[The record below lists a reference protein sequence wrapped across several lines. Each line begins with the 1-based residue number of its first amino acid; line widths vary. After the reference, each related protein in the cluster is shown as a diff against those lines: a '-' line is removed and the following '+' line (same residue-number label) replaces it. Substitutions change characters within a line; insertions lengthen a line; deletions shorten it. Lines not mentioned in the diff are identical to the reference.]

1 MVKKAS
7 ATPRPKSSPPPPCPP
22 PSYQQF
28 YHCTITSPD
37 SAPGADGIPYSAWR
51 VCPSATASSL
61 QSHFHDIIYRQASP
75 PLQSL
80 VFIPKADQGDYAD
93 NYRPLGLPNTSDR
106 ILDRSAYSPFC
117 SALMGALRP
126 AQALL
131 NAFREPQFNYLEV
144 QRFLDDTS
152 NLHSV
157 LLSDLAKAFE
167 RVNPHWIMHVL
178 ITLKVPYWV
187 LCYCRHILFG
197 RRVLHKIKSTFRPP
211 LAIHTGVDMGRAFS
225 VLLFCVAMDP
235 WYYHVH
241 KIPRVL
247 VNKGYMDDNATGG
260 AGLKWLARAER
271 LINSFA
277 SAGFVVL
284 MHACYHT
291 EILPSAD
298 PSSSLIS
305 SCASVT
311 TGYPSLFSSL
321 PSPIPNAWLR
331 LKSGSRAITIH
342 SSQLSISS
350 LGVRCPSHP
359 QLLSFLHTAPCNCK
373 CKTFLLPNFTL
384 SEDDLILLDSTPFG
398 AKILAAH
405 ATMLGLFLHSPT
417 SRVAPCYNDQGDLI
431 SPLLSRPAPDIETS
445 QSRKALATMDHRA
458 RAVSALSFRERTL
471 FLSFYVMSIPLY
483 IHSTLLPSPD
493 LLSQYT
499 RILPKVL
506 CPRPWMKA
514 AFLPGVVTFIKLG
527 ILHCPQIST
536 FSSLVGY
543 CLRCYGEPV
552 LTWLCFIVPTLPLMP
567 KQLTLGLQHVRQ
579 ILLQADPYSVTS
591 FIPTF
596 QKFLYQ
602 GLPPHKLA
610 PKITQLLKAHL
621 RRRLLIDARTFLRR
635 RLAQVPWL
643 FSSSSAIFDTLHVTP
658 LKVVPSFLRLALLRW
673 AIDSE
678 PDLHFRLRPHLSRS
692 APCVCGCGE
701 WCSLPCVLCGH
712 GDNSV
717 QHWLFFCP
725 IPACAGSLL
734 LKKVWKTQYWFFS
747 LSSSF
752 SQRAIICGLWG
763 ATRQFVH
770 ERSGLPPPSLHLPST
785 SASPP
790 SNLHTLLAQRASSL
804 IPTPFRPHHLPL
816 SSVPFSPTR
825 CTFAHILFQT
835 LTLEHEGHPHFHG
848 PAPVSAAAFP
858 VNSLLGVIP
867 SSSPLIS
874 QLFRFQHTFA
884 RVPNCTLSFKP
895 CACGAI
901 HGYITTLL
909 PLSKHS
915 PIHIGDPPTHTS
927 DFILQFDGGAFR
939 ELKLGGAGVIL
950 WKHQQGALEHIDSL
964 CIPLYPCAD
973 AAYAEASGAAHA
985 VLLAAKHYLHHS
997 PSQLLIKGDNRAV
1010 IDFMTSQG
1018 KYRRPDLQQLLEEAQ
1033 HVIAFSLPP
1042 ILWSYTPREFNR
1054 CADFLAG
1061 IARDFVT
1068 EHFSHAPTL
1077 LAASLT
1083 PFFFPLPPSL
1093 HHFSSSSQFLT
1104 PLSLS
1109 TPTFILP
1116 EIPALPLRYFPA
1128 LYLHYQRS
1136 PPILRYLR
1144 ALTGPS
1150 ALMLRDLSVSYRPSA
1165 SDHKGRLYPVQLGA
1179 AKLPK
1184 LLRTLLF
1191 GATHIEVDLVGSHYQ
1206 LFQRFHLACGDTA
1219 LPTVQQLRRLLSDDM
1234 SIPPCTLLTHRPKA
1248 PKDLPTHLLNST
1260 LDQTLEYYRQYGYYP
1275 SPQVRQALQRING
1288 AKPSVFAHINA
1299 LFGERTLDSLS
1310 PRNMA
1315 FHILEHPETLWLRHF
1330 VIYMHRHHTF
1340 TSVIWLHDGVWLSP
1354 PPVFSDITRGT
1365 PPPARDEE
1373 FSLGAP
1379 RPQLQPPLQEPTARA
1394 ALLRMMDRSALPPE
1408 CIIVD
1413 D

>member
-1 MVKKAS
+1 M
-7 ATPRPKSSPPPPCPP
+7 
-22 PSYQQF
+22 
-28 YHCTITSPD
+28 
-37 SAPGADGIPYSAWR
+37 
-51 VCPSATASSL
+51 
-61 QSHFHDIIYRQASP
+61 
-75 PLQSL
+75 
-80 VFIPKADQGDYAD
+80 
-93 NYRPLGLPNTSDR
+93 
-106 ILDRSAYSPFC
+106 
-117 SALMGALRP
+117 
-126 AQALL
+126 
-131 NAFREPQFNYLEV
+131 
-144 QRFLDDTS
+144 
-152 NLHSV
+152 
-157 LLSDLAKAFE
+157 
-167 RVNPHWIMHVL
+167 
-178 ITLKVPYWV
+178 
-187 LCYCRHILFG
+187 
-197 RRVLHKIKSTFRPP
+197 
-211 LAIHTGVDMGRAFS
+211 
-225 VLLFCVAMDP
+225 
-235 WYYHVH
+235 
-241 KIPRVL
+241 
-247 VNKGYMDDNATGG
+247 
-260 AGLKWLARAER
+260 
-271 LINSFA
+271 
-277 SAGFVVL
+277 
-284 MHACYHT
+284 
-291 EILPSAD
+291 LPS
-298 PSSSLIS
+298 S
-305 SCASVT
+305 
-311 TGYPSLFSSL
+311 
-321 PSPIPNAWLR
+321 
-331 LKSGSRAITIH
+331 
-342 SSQLSISS
+342 
-350 LGVRCPSHP
+350 
-359 QLLSFLHTAPCNCK
+359 
-373 CKTFLLPNFTL
+373 
-384 SEDDLILLDSTPFG
+384 
-398 AKILAAH
+398 
-405 ATMLGLFLHSPT
+405 
-417 SRVAPCYNDQGDLI
+417 
-431 SPLLSRPAPDIETS
+431 
-445 QSRKALATMDHRA
+445 
-458 RAVSALSFRERTL
+458 
-471 FLSFYVMSIPLY
+471 
-483 IHSTLLPSPD
+483 D

-499 RILPKVL
+499 RILRKVL

-514 AFLPGVVTFIKLG
+514 AFLPGVVTFLKLG

-536 FSSLVGY
+536 LSSLVGY

-552 LTWLCFIVPTLPLMP
+552 LTWLCFISPTLPHIP
-567 KQLTLGLQHVRQ
+567 QQLAFGLHHVRK

-591 FIPTF
+591 FVPTF

-602 GLPPHKLA
+602 GLPPYKLA
-610 PKITQLLKAHL
+610 PKITQLLKSHL
-621 RRRLLIDARTFLRR
+621 KRRLLMESRAFLRR

-643 FSSSSAIFDTLHVTP
+643 FSSSSAVFDTLHVTP

-692 APCVCGCGE
+692 APCICGCGE
-701 WCSLPCVLCGH
+701 YSSIYPFGISRGAYHSSHLSYDHLYTLHLTSDSISPDSLVGPRHPPLPPASNSPFWQKRNRSLIDTLDFLPPLLQKWCSLPCVLCGH

-717 QHWLFFCP
+717 QHWLLFCP
-725 IPACAGSLL
+725 IPARAGSLL
-734 LKKVWKTQYWFFS
+734 LKKIWKTQYWFFP
-747 LSSSF
+747 LSSSL
-752 SQRAIICGLWG
+752 SHRAIICGLWG

-785 SASPP
+785 SSAPP
-790 SNLHTLLAQRASSL
+790 ANLHTLLAQRASSL

-848 PAPVSAAAFP
+848 PAPVSAVALP
-858 VNSLLGVIP
+858 VHSLLGVIP

-884 RVPNCTLSFKP
+884 HVPNCTLTFKP

-909 PLSKHS
+909 PLAKHS
-915 PIHIGDPPTHTS
+915 PIHIGDPPTYTS
-927 DFILQFDGGAFR
+927 DFVLQFDGGAFR

-950 WKHQQGALEHIDSL
+950 WKHQHGTLEHIDSL

-1042 ILWSYTPREFNR
+1042 ILWSYTPSEFNR

-1068 EHFSHAPTL
+1068 EHFSHAPTSL
-1077 LAASLT
+1077 STSLT

-1093 HHFSSSSQFLT
+1093 HHFSSSSQSLT
-1104 PLSLS
+1104 PFSLS

-1116 EIPALPLRYFPA
+1116 EIPALPLKYFPA
-1128 LYLHYQRS
+1128 LYSYYQRT
-1136 PPILRYLR
+1136 PLILRYLR

-1150 ALMLRDLSVSYRPSA
+1150 ALTLCDLSVSYCPSA

-1191 GATHIEVDLVGSHYQ
+1191 GATHVEIDLVGSHYQ
-1206 LFQRFHLACGDTA
+1206 LFQRFHLGLGDSA

-1234 SIPPCTLLTHRPKA
+1234 SVPPCTLLHHRPKA

-1260 LDQTLEYYRQYGYYP
+1260 LAQTLEYYRQYGYYP
-1275 SPQVRQALQRING
+1275 SSQVRQALQRING
-1288 AKPSVFAHINA
+1288 AKPSVFAHLNA
-1299 LFGERTLDSLS
+1299 LFGERTLASLS

-1330 VIYMHRHHTF
+1330 ISYMHRHHTF
-1340 TSVIWLHDGVWLSP
+1340 TSVIWLRDGVWLSP
-1354 PPVFSDITRGT
+1354 PPAADLLAAANMYAATQIHLPPLDFTYTPLRPQYETVFSDITRGS

-1379 RPQLQPPLQEPTARA
+1379 RPQLLPPLQEPTARA
-1394 ALLRMMDRSALPPE
+1394 ALLRMMDRSALPRE
-1408 CIIVD
+1408 CIIVED
-1413 D
+1413 